1 MTKKKVEGEHIR
13 CICGTKTVPKQ
24 FRLEGIKVRGSE
36 CPKCGEAYFNSEDAN
51 RALIYNKI
59 KHEIMSGKVAKAG
72 NSYVLRLPK
81 KLVSALGLSVGRTI
95 DIKLD
100 SPTEVVLC
108 I

>member
-13 CICGTKTVPKQ
+13 CICGTKTSPKQ

-36 CPKCGEAYFNSEDAN
+36 CPKCGEAYFNSEVAN

>member
-1 MTKKKVEGEHIR
+1 MTKKKEDGEHIR

-36 CPKCGEAYFNSEDAN
+36 CPKCGETYFNSEDAN
-51 RALIYNKI
+51 RALIFNKI
-59 KHEIMSGKVAKAG
+59 KHELMGGIVAKAG

-81 KLVSALGLSVGRTI
+81 ELVNALGLSVGRTI
-95 DIKLD
+95 DIRLD

>member
-1 MTKKKVEGEHIR
+1 MTKKKEEGEHIR
-13 CICGTKTVPKQ
+13 CICGTTTVPKQ

-51 RALIYNKI
+51 KALIYNKI

-81 KLVSALGLSVGRTI
+81 KLVIALGLSEGRTI
-95 DIKLD
+95 PIRLD
-100 SPTEVVLC
+100 SPTEVVLSV
-108 I
+108 